1 MVAPEK
7 RSTGKQHHTDFIRS
21 ILSTQTPRPAPDV
34 NDTIS
39 WEALFLAADEQ
50 QEKGLQDD
58 ELISPVKCIYLASSA
73 SCCDMQGHT
82 RPWEH

>member
-1 MVAPEK
+1 M
-7 RSTGKQHHTDFIRS
+7 
-21 ILSTQTPRPAPDV
+21 